1 MSYQWENGQE
11 GITMETKENG
21 MIITILGSGTGF
33 PSLRRSSCSTLVE
46 TGTMKMVFDLGPG
59 TIRRL
64 LEAGVT
70 VSDLTHVVFTHFHP
84 DHCSEL
90 VPLLFALKA
99 PGMMNGSHKLN
110 VIGGTGLSDFYEGL
124 KNVFGRWIEVAGG
137 LEIIELDVTG
147 ENCHDLGQGTLV
159 FLPVRHNR
167 ESLAFRLEVRGRSLV
182 ISGDTD
188 ICENMVRIAEK
199 ADLLICESAT
209 PDEDKREGHLT
220 PSLAGKIATEAGVKK
235 LVLTHFYPECDKT
248 DIAKQC
254 FKTYDGPLFKAE
266 DMMKFYL

>member
-1 MSYQWENGQE
+1 MSDQREVGKE
-11 GITMETKENG
+11 GMMIDTKENG
-21 MIITILGSGTGF
+21 MIVTILGSGTGF
-33 PSLRRSSCSTLVE
+33 PSLRRSSSSTLVE
-46 TGTMKMVFDLGPG
+46 TGPLKMVFDLGPG

-64 LEAGVT
+64 LEAGVK

-99 PGMMNGSHKLN
+99 PGMRDPGRKLTI
-110 VIGGTGLSDFYEGL
+110 IGGSGLACLYEGL
-124 KNVFGRWIEVAGG
+124 KGVFGHWIDLPDG
-137 LEIIELDVTG
+137 LDIIELDVAG
-147 ENCHDLGQGTLV
+147 EHRLDLDGRTL
-159 FLPVRHNR
+159 FALPVRHNR
-167 ESLAFRLEVRGRSLV
+167 ESLAYRLEARGRSLA

-188 ICENMVRIAEK
+188 ICDNMVRIAEK

-220 PSLAGKIATEAGVKK
+220 PSLAGKIATEAAVKK

-266 DMMKFYL
+266 DLMRFYL